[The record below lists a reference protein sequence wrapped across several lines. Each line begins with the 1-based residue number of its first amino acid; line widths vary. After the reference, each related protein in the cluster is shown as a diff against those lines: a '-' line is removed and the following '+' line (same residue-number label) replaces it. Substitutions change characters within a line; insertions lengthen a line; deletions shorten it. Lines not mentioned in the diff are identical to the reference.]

1 MGIKNNQNYMKK
13 KNKQHVT
20 DTIKE
25 MKDDPKQ
32 ALKEDYEQT
41 KADMKNMKEAMVGD
55 KEDK

>member
-1 MGIKNNQNYMKK
+1 MKK

-41 KADMKNMKEAMVGD
+41 KADMENMKDKVVGD
-55 KEDK
+55 DEDK